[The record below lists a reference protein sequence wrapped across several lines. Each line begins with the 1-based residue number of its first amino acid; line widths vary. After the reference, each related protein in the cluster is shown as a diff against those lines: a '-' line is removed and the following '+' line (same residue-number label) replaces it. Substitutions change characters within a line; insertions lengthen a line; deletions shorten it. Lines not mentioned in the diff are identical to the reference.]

1 MESDRV
7 DRVMNANRV
16 RAQAYLSTTTDNN
29 GNQPDVK
36 IYSDDGI
43 MIQFGVQA
51 EVLINQQL

>member
-1 MESDRV
+1 MTETIDK
-7 DRVMNANRV
+7 
-16 RAQAYLSTTTDNN
+16 AYLSTTTDNN

-51 EVLINQQL
+51 EVLINQQS